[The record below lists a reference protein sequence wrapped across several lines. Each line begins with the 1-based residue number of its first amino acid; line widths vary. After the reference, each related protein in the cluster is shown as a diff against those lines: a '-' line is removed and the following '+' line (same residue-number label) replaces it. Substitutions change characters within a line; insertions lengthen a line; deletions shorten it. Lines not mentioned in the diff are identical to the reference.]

1 MAGVNS
7 LTGSFRKINVSLK
20 KRVDYT
26 SIPDHI
32 RDEINSE
39 IGEAYSTE
47 SRIQV
52 ILKLLL
58 KYADHDCVKAL
69 LGFCQDRILDEIS
82 DLEKSYIDEM
92 RKSEEDHPKIP
103 KLSNDLR
110 VSPFYTNEYGME
122 YIEIPIQDSAGTW
135 WSKWEPIR
143 RWSKENAQ

>member
-1 MAGVNS
+1 M
-7 LTGSFRKINVSLK
+7 
-20 KRVDYT
+20 
-26 SIPDHI
+26 
-32 RDEINSE
+32 DEI
-39 IGEAYSTE
+39 Y
-47 SRIQV
+47 
-52 ILKLLL
+52 
-58 KYADHDCVKAL
+58 
-69 LGFCQDRILDEIS
+69 